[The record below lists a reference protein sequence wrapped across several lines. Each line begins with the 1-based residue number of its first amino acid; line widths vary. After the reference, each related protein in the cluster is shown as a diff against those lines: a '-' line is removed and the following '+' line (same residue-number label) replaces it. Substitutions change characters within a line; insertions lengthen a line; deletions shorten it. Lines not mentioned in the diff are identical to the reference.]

1 MKKKTIRDLIGGAFL
16 IATAVLYFWTTAPRW
31 PDESAEAR
39 VMMVEAADTPSTE
52 GV

>member
-31 PDESAEAR
+31 PDESAVAPA
-39 VMMVEAADTPSTE
+39 MMVEVADTPSTE